1 MGPMIF
7 DEKALKALDEKLGN
21 DLNQNL
27 RASNRSGRSALE
39 VMVEQHGRRMLDTCA
54 AEGNVALTTVEGT
67 AEQSDVTGESAVRAV
82 GSSIFGPFEAGFGS
96 QQDFLITAFGEWLHA
111 AALSVGRYG
120 QADPGTA
127 ARAGGRRAGARARI
141 YKRIHV
147 HAGPML

>member
-27 RASNRSGRSALE
+27 RASNRPRRSALE

-111 AALSVGRYG
+111 AALSVGLSLCRPLSVVRV
-120 QADPGTA
+120 ASCA
-127 ARAGGRRAGARARI
+127 LWSSRALRCPVPAPA
-141 YKRIHV
+141 H
-147 HAGPML
+147 